1 MVDVKIEGNRNIA
14 NTGVIKCD
22 CISTNTIINLDMS
35 LINISDL
42 EKILTMGDNEKEKSL
57 VNMTEAQMKLANAIE
72 TFAKTEL
79 IRAEEGK
86 LRAEAEI
93 IRAKADENNSLA
105 NLNYSKIM
113 LEDREVIKVMLEKLK

>member
-1 MVDVKIEGNRNIA
+1 MEAVKIKGDKNIA
-14 NTGVIKCD
+14 NTGIVYGD
-22 CISTNTIINLDMS
+22 YISNSTIIKLDFNIIELYKILAMGENEKDKS
-35 LINISDL
+35 LINI
-42 EKILTMGDNEKEKSL
+42 I
-57 VNMTEAQMKLANAIE
+57 EAQKKLAYAIE
-72 TFAKTEL
+72 SFAKTEL

-113 LEDREVIKVMLEKLK
+113 LEDREVIKVMLDKLK